1 MLTILSGVNLA
12 PVLPLLSKSLSLFFF
27 FFLQIRVGA
36 HIYPQNPV
44 LHIGSPLN
52 LSIKGTLY
60 FNPLIFLTFLLFL
73 HEG

>member
-1 MLTILSGVNLA
+1 MFSSIIQKCYFVF
-12 PVLPLLSKSLSLFFF
+12 SLFLVSKIFPGVIF

-52 LSIKGTLY
+52 LSIKGVAIL
-60 FNPLIFLTFLLFL
+60 N
-73 HEG
+73 GCC